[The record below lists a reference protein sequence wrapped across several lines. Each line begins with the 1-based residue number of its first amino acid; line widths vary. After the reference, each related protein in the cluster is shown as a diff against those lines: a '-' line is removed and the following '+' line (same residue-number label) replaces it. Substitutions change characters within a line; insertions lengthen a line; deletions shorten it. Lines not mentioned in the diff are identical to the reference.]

1 MSIEPEQG
9 SKERSADPFASQCE
23 NGMVRLVEGQWNGAF
38 IDELCAFPNAAHDDQ
53 VDAASAAFRALL
65 RRVTWHAA

>member
-1 MSIEPEQG
+1 VKI
-9 SKERSADPFASQCE
+9 
-23 NGMVRLVEGQWNGAF
+23 VEGDWNKSF
-38 IDELCAFPNAAHDDQ
+38 IDELCSFPNSAHDDQ

>member
-1 MSIEPEQG
+1 VKI
-9 SKERSADPFASQCE
+9 
-23 NGMVRLVEGQWNGAF
+23 VEGDWNNSF
-38 IDELCAFPNAAHDDQ
+38 IDELCSFPNSAHDDQ